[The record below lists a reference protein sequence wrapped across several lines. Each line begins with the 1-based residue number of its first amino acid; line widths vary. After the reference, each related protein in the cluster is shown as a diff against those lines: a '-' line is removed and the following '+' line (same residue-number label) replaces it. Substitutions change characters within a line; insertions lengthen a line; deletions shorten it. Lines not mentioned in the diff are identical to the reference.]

1 MSVDDRVSTAQ
12 VQKAIKSLL
21 SYSAKKKK
29 ETQEAGKTLFADEDE
44 NVWLVVTTKTMSPSL
59 SFKPQRIPIAHP
71 IVDPRKDPVCLITK
85 DPQREYKDLLE
96 KHNVKFISRVVGITK
111 LKGKFSPYDARRELA
126 REYGLFLAD
135 ERVVPLLPNLLGKV
149 FFKKKKQPIPV
160 NLQRANLKAE
170 LEAAISST
178 YLHQN
183 AGTCTSI
190 KIGHTGMDASKIIQN
205 AEKAIPGV
213 VRKLHLVNTK
223 RKGKPS
229 TNEWAGSSADKLS
242 EEELKEFR
250 ETAWEN
256 IQSLGIKTHSS
267 VCLPIWSC
275 SLSERWITPS
285 KSKGKEK
292 AAATNGAVEEDGFG
306 EDDNE
311 DDTMSEGESAK
322 ENGVVAAELSR
333 KMAESSLGSPKKSKL
348 ALPADP
354 ASGGK
359 DGGHK
364 KTKEKKRKA
373 EEQEDDGARSTK
385 KSKPSTDSISAPIIN
400 KTGDKSSSKQNP
412 KEKKKEEK
420 VGPSSNPN
428 PEKPTPARTEKKVQ
442 PTPPQPALSSAASA
456 PKAGKEKP
464 KKVDQAKA
472 ADFMEDAVVQE
483 VAKKNG
489 ALKQDVSSKST
500 ETGSVHTPKEKLKG
514 KKEGGKKSA
523 EKGKGEE
530 EQRPKE
536 KGEEKPKGKVKP
548 ANKIDAAHTNGTTKS
563 SHSKPKE
570 QIKASTPSTLSS
582 KPSSAPP
589 STLKPALKKPDSSAS
604 LTPEELAEKKARK
617 ASFSVAEKKKEK
629 VSKGVLTG
637 GQPGHGKSGKG
648 GKSKASLVGRG
659 PKM

>member
-1 MSVDDRVSTAQ
+1 MSVDDRVSIAQ

-242 EEELKEFR
+242 EEELKEFQ

-275 SLSERWITPS
+275 SLSERWIIPS

-306 EDDNE
+306 EDDD

-322 ENGVVAAELSR
+322 ENGAVAADLSR

-354 ASGGK
+354 TSGGK

-373 EEQEDDGARSTK
+373 EEQEDDDSRSTK

-400 KTGDKSSSKQNP
+400 KTGDKVTKQNS

-420 VGPSSNPN
+420 AGQSSKPD
-428 PEKPTPARTEKKVQ
+428 PEKLTPARTEKKVQ
-442 PTPPQPALSSAASA
+442 PSSAQPALPSAASA
-456 PKAGKEKP
+456 LKAGNEKP
-464 KKVDQAKA
+464 KKVDRAKA
-472 ADFMEDAVVQE
+472 ADFMEDTIVPE
-483 VAKKNG
+483 IAKKKG
-489 ALKQDVSSKST
+489 ALKQDLPSKST
-500 ETGSVHTPKEKLKG
+500 ETVSVHASKEKLKG
-514 KKEGGKKSA
+514 KKESGEKST
-523 EKGKGEE
+523 EKGTGEE

-536 KGEEKPKGKVKP
+536 KGEEKAKGKVKP
-548 ANKIDAAHTNGTTKS
+548 VNKIDAAHTNGTTKTS
-563 SHSKPKE
+563 QSKPKE
-570 QIKASTPSTLSS
+570 HIAASTPSTLSS
-582 KPSSAPP
+582 NPSSAPP

-604 LTPEELAEKKARK
+604 LTPEELAEKKARR
-617 ASFSVAEKKKEK
+617 ASFSVSEKKKEK

-648 GKSKASLVGRG
+648 GKSKVSLVGRG